1 MDLSEM
7 VPVSAVMSVS
17 DRAPLR
23 AFSSG
28 GVNGHRRRAGSA
40 GFGSKSHARWATGLR
55 AWFLSPSRK
64 LSRNHQRRYVP

>member
-17 DRAPLR
+17 GWAPLR

-28 GVNGHRRRAGSA
+28 GVNGHRRRAGAA
-40 GFGSKSHARWATGLR
+40 GFDSKSHARWATGLR
-55 AWFLSPSRK
+55 ACWEHPP
-64 LSRNHQRRYVP
+64 Q